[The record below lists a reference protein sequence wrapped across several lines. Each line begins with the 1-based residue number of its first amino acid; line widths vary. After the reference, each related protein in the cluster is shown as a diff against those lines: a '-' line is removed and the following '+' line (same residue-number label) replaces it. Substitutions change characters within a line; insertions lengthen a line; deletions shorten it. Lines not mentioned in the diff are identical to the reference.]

1 MMAFVEH
8 AVDIVQLAAV
18 LLLLTALT
26 VSTGRFLLRSARG
39 DLENAYRNY
48 RIHLGRALMLTL
60 EFLIA
65 ADILETVTVEK
76 TVQSLVML
84 GGLVIVRTFL
94 SFALELEIEGRWPWQ
109 AKPDAKQDG

>member
-1 MMAFVEH
+1 MIAFAEL
-8 AVDIVQLAAV
+8 AVDIVQFAAL

-26 VSTGRFLLRSARG
+26 VSTGRFLLSTARG
-39 DLENAYRNY
+39 DLENAYRTY
-48 RIHLGRALMLTL
+48 RLHLGRTLLLTL

-76 TVQSLVML
+76 TLESLMIL
-84 GGLVIVRTFL
+84 GGLVIIRTFL

-109 AKPDAKQDG
+109 AKPDAKQNE